1 MFLIQQAIG
10 LEVQKRYQEI
20 REVDDNLIAF
30 YSGNFLTHNVL
41 YKNEYQDFS
50 KWNNYYA
57 VEDYP
62 YFIKTDLSDYSLILI

>member
-30 YSGNFLTHNVL
+30 YSGNFC
-41 YKNEYQDFS
+41 KR
-50 KWNNYYA
+50 KK
-57 VEDYP
+57 P
-62 YFIKTDLSDYSLILI
+62 RI

>member
-30 YSGNFLTHNVL
+30 YSGNFCKRKKLKYLKTPPWLVL
-41 YKNEYQDFS
+41 RWD
-50 KWNNYYA
+50 
-57 VEDYP
+57 
-62 YFIKTDLSDYSLILI
+62 